1 MSDGKPVL
9 LDRQG
14 LEKALKL
21 KGFFGRCVSGVLSK
35 VLELDGLNKVY
46 EKVWQLQ
53 GPEFSEGTMREIGVT
68 YDVIPQQ
75 LERIPKEGGFFTV
88 SNHHFGAVDGMI
100 LNSVIGSRRPDHKIL
115 TTFFLSLIP
124 NLKDSFIA
132 VDNFTTG
139 GAKSMSGIRVALD
152 HIAQGRPLSLF
163 PAGEVAT
170 YQKGANRTAPG
181 KHIVEDKPWAD
192 NMIKLI
198 KKSGFP
204 VIPIYFDGTN
214 SPSFHRLGR
223 IHERL
228 RTVRL
233 VHEMLN
239 KKGQNIKVRIGQ
251 PINPE
256 EIASMDIETLGKYLR
271 NRCYALQGQ
280 CAEAAQAA
288 PQQQFKPVA
297 PHIAAGLVA
306 KDIESVEDRLLLS
319 SGDYKVYLITAQEA
333 PNVMQQ
339 IYRLREET
347 FRAIGEGTGLELDTD
362 PYDEYYKH
370 LILWNVTNQEITGA
384 YRIGFGNEIFASHG
398 GQSGFYT
405 STLFSFGPK
414 APEILRHS
422 LELGRSFITVKYQ
435 REVLPL
441 KMMLAGICIATTH
454 SPGSMYCVGPVS
466 ISNSIPDFYK
476 SLIVKYIMKAYPL
489 ALGADFGAPTNPF
502 VPNYLGVDPDA
513 LLEGVK
519 DIDGLDRL
527 LIALSDGQYRLPVL
541 LRKYITCGA
550 RIACFNVDPLFS
562 NSLDG
567 LIVHRLSD
575 FPENTLRSFM
585 RGAPEEVSKEVFKH
599 FYGD

>member
-9 LDRQG
+9 LDREG

-21 KGFFGRCVSGVLSK
+21 KGFLGRGVSGILSK
-35 VLELDGLNKVY
+35 VLELDRLNETY
-46 EKVWQLQ
+46 QDVWQLQ
-53 GPEFSEGTMREIGVT
+53 GPEFSEGTMRSIGVT
-68 YDVIPQQ
+68 YDIIPEQ

-139 GAKSMSGIRVALD
+139 GAKSMSGIRIALD

-170 YQKGANRTAPG
+170 WQRGANRTASG
-181 KHIVEDKPWAD
+181 RKVIEDKPWAD

-198 KKSGFP
+198 KKSGYP
-204 VIPIYFDGTN
+204 VIPIYFDGVN

-228 RTVRL
+228 RTLRL

-280 CAEAAQAA
+280 CTEAAA
-288 PQQQFKPVA
+288 PAEEPQKPVA
-297 PHIAAGLVA
+297 PHIAADLVA
-306 KDIESVEDRLLLS
+306 KDIESVADHLLLT
-319 SGDYKVYLITAQEA
+319 SGDYKVFLVKASEA

-362 PYDEYYKH
+362 SYDEYYKH
-370 LILWNVTNQEITGA
+370 LILWNIPNREIAGA

-398 GQSGFYT
+398 GVSGFYT

-441 KMMLAGICIATTH
+441 KMMLSGICLAALQ

-466 ISNSIPDFYK
+466 ISNSIPDFFK
-476 SLIVKYIMKAYPL
+476 SLIVKYIMETYHL
-489 ALGADFGAPTNPF
+489 QEGADFGAPTNPF
-502 VPNYLGVDPDA
+502 VPEYLNVDPDVV
-513 LLEGVK
+513 LNDVK

-527 LIALSDGQYRLPVL
+527 LTALSDGQYRLPVL

-567 LIVHRLSD
+567 LIVLRLSD
-575 FPENTLRSFM
+575 FPQNTMRSFM
-585 RGAPEEVSKEVFKH
+585 RGTPEEVSVAVFKH
-599 FYGD
+599 FYGE